1 MRHVPVVNLAVA
13 ISLTT
18 LLLLAQPALA
28 NECNIV
34 SLEQVNAALP
44 NYSPWVLHFGGPGG
58 CRFEGQYQG
67 SYLNYA
73 SLSFT
78 QQFHPSKQAATSNLN
93 STRKETEKTYRLK
106 PISLRGAEPGAFI
119 YGEDANGNSARSVVG
134 YVQVGRAI
142 LLAHFSPPAEVA
154 LSKEEEAGTIGL
166 LQVAI
171 ADTGSPNTA
180 QQASRCPYFDD
191 ALIRKLIPG
200 KKITVEQF
208 GELSCLAKNEKD
220 ATVML
225 SRTININPRMVDQIA
240 QSTATGC
247 TFEPV
252 PALGEQGRMGHHCT
266 SGNLRAEAAFFKDES
281 YVSISVMP
289 NAEPTAQ
296 QRADLVELARYAYSR

>member
-1 MRHVPVVNLAVA
+1 MRHLPFINLAVA
-13 ISLTT
+13 ISLAT
-18 LLLLAQPALA
+18 LSLLAQPALA
-28 NECNIV
+28 DECKIV
-34 SLEQVNAALP
+34 TLEQINAALP
-44 NYSPWVLHFGGPGG
+44 NYAPWVMHFGGPGG

-78 QQFHPSKQAATSNLN
+78 HQFHPSKQAATSIL
-93 STRKETEKTYRLK
+93 SGIRKEAEKTYQLK

-119 YGEDANGNSARSVVG
+119 YGGDANSSTHSTIG

-142 LLAHFSPPAEVA
+142 LLADFSPPAGVVF
-154 LSKEEEAGTIGL
+154 SKEERASTIGL
-166 LQVAI
+166 LQLAI
-171 ADTGSPNTA
+171 TDTSNPKTA
-180 QQASRCPYFDD
+180 QLASRCPYFDD

-200 KKITVEQF
+200 KKISVEQF
-208 GELSCLAKNEKD
+208 GELSCMAKNEKN

-225 SRTININPRMVDQIA
+225 TRMVNIDPRMIDQIV
-240 QSTATGC
+240 QSTAVGC

-252 PALGEQGRMGHHCT
+252 STLGEQGRLGHHCT
-266 SGNLRAEAAFFKDES
+266 SGNPRAEAAFFKDES
-281 YVSISVMP
+281 YVSISVMS